1 MEYLCDKPITLRSQK
16 TVDFYNAYPAIDPE
30 KVNAFVI
37 DMLQNCLN
45 SKHSLT
51 DTICVPSKTSH
62 STSISDEFMCAP
74 YKDTYN
80 NNILDGVHGENKL
93 ENILNKLNPT
103 MEVVKN
109 TDDTI
114 HGDFI
119 IKNAARPDVIIENKI
134 VDMNVSNIAVNCF
147 IETCKLQKANGV
159 FISQHSGIIGKKNL
173 EVDFVGRNIIVY
185 ISNVDY
191 NEDKIQIALD
201 VIDKLFDKIKMIN
214 VDNNVTISNDV
225 LNEIK
230 QEYQSF
236 TRNKE
241 DLHNYIKNTH
251 SQIINKIGNINLVNT
266 GDFLSTKFTQVD
278 IPKKHTCDLC
288 KMYTSNTL
296 KGIAAHKRGCKKKT
310 HI

>member
-1 MEYLCDKPITLRSQK
+1 MMEYLCEKPITLRSQK

-45 SKHSLT
+45 SKHT
-51 DTICVPSKTSH
+51 TFNDTMVMPCKLPCSSPNDILP
-62 STSISDEFMCAP
+62 MP
-74 YKDTYN
+74 YKESY
-80 NNILDGVHGENKL
+80 NNILDGVHGENTL

-103 MEVVKN
+103 MEVLKN

-134 VDMNVSNIAVNCF
+134 VDVNVSNTAVSYF
-147 IETCKLQKANGV
+147 IDTCKLQKSNGI

-185 ISNVDY
+185 ISNVEY

-201 VIDKLFDKIKMIN
+201 VIDKLFEKIKMIN

-230 QEYQSF
+230 QEYQHF

-251 SQIINKIGNINLVNT
+251 SQIINKISNINLVNT
-266 GDFLSTKFTQVD
+266 GEFLSTKFTQVD

>member
-1 MEYLCDKPITLRSQK
+1 MYVKPITLRSHK
-16 TVDFYNAYPAIDPE
+16 TIEFYHAYPAIDPE
-30 KVNAFVI
+30 KVNTFI
-37 DMLQNCLN
+37 IEMLQNCLHN
-45 SKHSLT
+45 KPSDTIGKTAHTTSDDTKLT
-51 DTICVPSKTSH
+51 DI
-62 STSISDEFMCAP
+62 ICAP
-74 YKDTYN
+74 YKDIYN
-80 NNILDGVHGENKL
+80 NIVDNGVHGENML

-103 MEVVKN
+103 MEVIKN
-109 TDDTI
+109 TDATI

-119 IKNAARPDVIIENKI
+119 IKNASRPDVIIENKI
-134 VDMNVSNIAVNCF
+134 ADVNVSNTVVNYF

-173 EVDFVGRNIIVY
+173 EVDFVGCNIIVY

-214 VDNNVTISNDV
+214 VDNNVTISNDI

-230 QEYQSF
+230 QEYQHF

-251 SQIINKIGNINLVNT
+251 SQIINKIGNINLLNT
-266 GDFLSTKFTQVD
+266 GEFLSTKFTQVD

-296 KGIAAHKRGCKKKT
+296 KGMAAHKRGCKKKT
-310 HI
+310 HL

>member
-1 MEYLCDKPITLRSQK
+1 MMEYLCEKPITLRSQK

-30 KVNAFVI
+30 KVNSFLI
-37 DMLQNCLN
+37 DMLQNCLLN
-45 SKHSLT
+45 GKHSLLT
-51 DTICVPSKTSH
+51 DPIVMPGKTPP
-62 STSISDEFMCAP
+62 TYPDEIASMPF
-74 YKDTYN
+74 KETYN
-80 NNILDGVHGENKL
+80 TILDGVHGETKL

-103 MEVVKN
+103 MEVIKN

-119 IKNAARPDVIIENKI
+119 IKNALRPDIIIENKI
-134 VDMNVSNIAVNCF
+134 IDVNVSNTAVNYF
-147 IETCKLQKANGV
+147 IETCKLQKSNGI

-201 VIDKLFDKIKMIN
+201 VIDKLFEKIKMIN

-230 QEYQSF
+230 QEYQHF

-251 SQIINKIGNINLVNT
+251 SQIINKISNINLVNT
-266 GDFLSTKFTQVD
+266 GEFLSTKFTQVD

-310 HI
+310 HN